1 MRTLEITAYTFDEL
15 SETAKEKALYNN
27 RDINTTHEWWEWTYQ
42 DAENFGIRITSFDIY
57 YRKITI
63 EFTLDP
69 LDVAKNIMNDCGPTS
84 DIYSF
89 AESYI
94 SWYNKID
101 DTGDY
106 YETHEKIEDLNSEF
120 KHRLCQEYIDLLIK
134 EYEYQESDEAV
145 KETLMAN
152 MYEFTEDGNTFRY

>member
-15 SETAKEKALYNN
+15 SYTAKEKALYNN

-69 LDVAKNIMNDCGPTS
+69 LDVANNIMDLCGPTS
-84 DIYSF
+84 DLYSF
-89 AESYI
+89 AEVYVSA
-94 SWYNKID
+94 YNKLVVTGR
-101 DTGDY
+101 DTD
-106 YETHEKIEDLNSEF
+106 ERLEELVSVF
-120 KHRLCQEYIDLLIK
+120 KHALRQEYIDLLIK

-145 KETLMAN
+145 IETLMAN